1 MSTTFEN
8 PGYSTGPLILTIC
21 LFCSPMAMATET
33 DAGEAPVEP
42 EASKA
47 LVAER
52 LKREREVQDNR
63 SVLVAHKR
71 NYLLPVAYA
80 DNPNNKPFREAEPNN
95 DEDLDNVEIQFQLS
109 LKTEIANDV
118 FTETDSIQIAFTLKA
133 FWQAYNNDVS
143 SAFRETDYEPEV
155 FWMTPLSSPLM
166 GSNSSFLGFG
176 FVHQSNG
183 RSQALSR
190 SWNRIYANLIWEYDR
205 LVFEFKPWLRIPED
219 DKDDP
224 ADADGDDNPDIEDY
238 LGNFE
243 FTTAYRKY
251 DNEYSMMLRNNLD
264 PDENRGAIQLDWTFP
279 LNRRLRGFVR
289 LFNGYGESLI
299 DYDESISRIGIGIA
313 LSDSL

>member
-1 MSTTFEN
+1 
-8 PGYSTGPLILTIC
+8 
-21 LFCSPMAMATET
+21 MATEA
-33 DAGEAPVEP
+33 DGVAPAEP
-42 EASKA
+42 EESAD

-52 LKREREVQDNR
+52 FEREREVQDNR

-71 NYLLPVAYA
+71 NYVLPVTYA
-80 DNPNNKPFREAEPNN
+80 EHPNNKPFEEDRPNSD
-95 DEDLDNVEIQFQLS
+95 DELDNVEVQFQLS
-109 LKTEIANDV
+109 LKTELANDV

-143 SAFRETDYEPEV
+143 SSFRDTNYEPEV

-166 GSNSSFLGFG
+166 GSNSTYLGFG
-176 FVHQSNG
+176 FAHQSNG
-183 RSQALSR
+183 RSQGLSR

-205 LVFEFKPWLRIPED
+205 LVFAFKPWYRIPED

-224 ADADGDDNPDIEDY
+224 DDADGDDNPDIEDY

-251 DNEYSMMLRNNLD
+251 EHEYSMMLRNNLD

-279 LNRRLRGFVR
+279 LNRRLRGYLQV
-289 LFNGYGESLI
+289 FNGYGESLI
-299 DYDESISRIGIGIA
+299 DYDASISRVGLGIT
-313 LSDSL
+313 LSDFL